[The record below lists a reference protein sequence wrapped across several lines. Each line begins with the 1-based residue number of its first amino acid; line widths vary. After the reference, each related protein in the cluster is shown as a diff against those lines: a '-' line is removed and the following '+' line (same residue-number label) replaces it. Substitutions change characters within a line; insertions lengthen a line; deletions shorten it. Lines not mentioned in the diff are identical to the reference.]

1 LRRCGRENLRAT
13 RSIRT
18 LAVQTAY
25 RTVLLAVGAC
35 ALTTVFGGCAV
46 GQKPGNGLC
55 TYQHEPTTGAAYWL
69 YLPEDYVK
77 QLPRLVTARRW
88 PLVVSFHGMKPF
100 DNDSRQIRQWQQEA
114 DRYGFIVC
122 APLLRT
128 ADLMYEFPFR
138 RVTPSLQKDEQNVIA
153 ILNHL
158 AQTTDIDP
166 NAVLSTSFSSGG
178 YLAHYMANR
187 HPDRFSCVA
196 VFQSNFSPDIVDPAR
211 VPEYRDHKIG
221 IFITENDFAI
231 CRRESRLAAQWY
243 ARQGFDVTYAQ
254 FSDLGHERTPSLPAS
269 FFARTC
275 GAAPKTPPTEL
286 AALQI
291 MDVPIDLSG
300 PDRLAMQGLPTAV
313 TASRPIPAVPGGA
326 SDPSRSPR
334 VTSVPPAYERTSGGD
349 GRTPA
354 PQRAYASPPADPA
367 PADRA
372 LPTTP
377 VPSSRSQG
385 RTPERT
391 QAATTPRAEAS
402 PIRMR
407 LSSTI
412 GIAPLLISYSAVVP
426 GTLRRGAYFLWT
438 DNNQP
443 IANGINGQ
451 TYLTRPGEHN
461 IEVVMTAA
469 DGREHRAGQTVT
481 VLEPITRS
489 QDN

>member
-1 LRRCGRENLRAT
+1 MTQLRA
-13 RSIRT
+13 
-18 LAVQTAY
+18 AY
-25 RTVLLAVGAC
+25 RTALLTVGAC
-35 ALTTVFGGCAV
+35 ALTTIFGGCAV

-77 QLPRLVTARRW
+77 PAPRLVTGRRW

-178 YLAHYMANR
+178 YLAHFMANR

-196 VFQSNFSPDIVDPAR
+196 VFQSNFSPDIVDPSR

-221 IFITENDFAI
+221 VFVTENDFAI
-231 CRRESRLAAQWY
+231 CRRESKLAAQWY

-275 GAAPKTPPTEL
+275 GAKPKTPPTEL

-291 MDVPIDLSG
+291 MDVPIELAGSDQ
-300 PDRLAMQGLPTAV
+300 LAMRGSAAV
-313 TASRPIPAVPGGA
+313 TASRSISPVPGGA
-326 SDPSRSPR
+326 TDSSRSPR
-334 VTSVPPAYERTSGGD
+334 VASVAPAYERTPGGN

-354 PQRAYASPPADPA
+354 PRHYASPPSDPS

-377 VPSSRSQG
+377 VPSNPSQT

-391 QAATTPRAEAS
+391 PAPATPRAETS

-438 DNNQP
+438 DNNQA

-451 TYLTRPGEHN
+451 TYLTKPGEHH

-469 DGREHRAGQTVT
+469 DGREHRASQTVT

>member
-1 LRRCGRENLRAT
+1 MSQT
-13 RSIRT
+13 RN
-18 LAVQTAY
+18 AY
-25 RTVLLAVGAC
+25 RTVLKALSICLLTGA
-35 ALTTVFGGCAV
+35 FGGCAV

-77 QLPRLVTARRW
+77 QSPRLVTGKRW

-100 DNDSRQIRQWQQEA
+100 DNDARQIRQWQQEA
-114 DRYGFIVC
+114 DRYGFVVC

-138 RVTPSLQKDEQNVIA
+138 RVTPSLLQDERNVIA

-158 AQTTDIDP
+158 AQTTDINP
-166 NAVLSTSFSSGG
+166 NTVLSTSFSSGG
-178 YLAHYMANR
+178 YLAHFMANR

-196 VFQSNFSPDIVDPAR
+196 VFQSNFSLDIMDPAR

-231 CRRESRLAAQWY
+231 CRRESKQAAQWY

-275 GAAPKTPPTEL
+275 GATPKTPPTEL

-291 MDVPIDLSG
+291 MDVPIELAKS
-300 PDRLAMQGLPTAV
+300 DRLAMQGPATAV
-313 TASRPIPAVPGGA
+313 TASRPIPPVPGGA
-326 SDPSRSPR
+326 PDPSRSPR
-334 VTSVPPAYERTSGGD
+334 VTSVPPAYERTPGGGN

-354 PQRAYASPPADPA
+354 PKRPNASPPAEPT
-367 PADRA
+367 PTGRA

-377 VPSSRSQG
+377 VASTPSPG

-391 QAATTPRAEAS
+391 LPSAPRADTT

-426 GTLRRGAYFLWT
+426 GNLRRGAYFVWT

-451 TYLTRPGEHN
+451 TYLTKPGEHT
-461 IEVVMTAA
+461 IEVVMTSG
-469 DGREHRAGQTVT
+469 DGREYRASQTVT